1 MASPAQIT
9 ANRLNAQHSTGP
21 RTPEGKARSA
31 ANSLK
36 AGYHSSTLVIPGEMR
51 AEFDEYRRALL
62 KMTAPANVIEEDHF
76 RRLLLHGWNLRRVQD
91 AETQALLD
99 GADDPRLALLAK
111 YRRDLERSYGRTLK
125 DLRALQSER
134 ALRSTA
140 PAQMRHALEAEA
152 PLAVPP
158 PERQM
163 SAEEMNALFDQ
174 ITAPPPSP
182 HETFAQIQ
190 ARLGLRNNGPVAA
203 SSAAVRTRQA

>member
-36 AGYHSSTLVIPGEMR
+36 AGYHSSTLVIPDEMR

-140 PAQMRHALEAEA
+140 KPSLRSALEREA

-158 PERQM
+158 PERPM
-163 SAEEMNALFDQ
+163 SAEEMNELLYQ
-174 ITAPPPSP
+174 VPVPRP
-182 HETFAQIQ
+182 
-190 ARLGLRNNGPVAA
+190 RNNGPDPAR
-203 SSAAVRTRQA
+203 SPSR

>member
-1 MASPAQIT
+1 MATPAQIT

-36 AGYHSSTLVIPGEMR
+36 AGYHSSTLVIPDEMR

-111 YRRDLERSYGRTLK
+111 YRRDLERSYGRTLR

-163 SAEEMNALFDQ
+163 SAEEMNVLLYQ
-174 ITAPPPSP
+174 VPAPRPRNIGPDPARSPS
-182 HETFAQIQ
+182 
-190 ARLGLRNNGPVAA
+190 R
-203 SSAAVRTRQA
+203 